1 MPTEAEENLLY
12 AASKGVLRDLT
23 RLVKQ
28 GVNVNAT
35 LEDGMSALMRAAGH
49 GELDCLEHLIAKG
62 ANLEAKGGSGDLRC
76 GLWTETVAAQ
86 GRRQGA

>member
-1 MPTEAEENLLY
+1 MPTDAEENLLY
-12 AASKGVLRDLT
+12 AASEGVLSDLT

-49 GELDCLEHLIAKG
+49 GARLPRTPYYDCLGHGSLDCG
-62 ANLEAKGGSGDLRC
+62 WQR
-76 GLWTETVAAQ
+76 
-86 GRRQGA
+86 

>member
-12 AASKGVLRDLT
+12 AASEGVLRDLT

-49 GELDCLEHLIAKG
+49 GVIG
-62 ANLEAKGGSGDLRC
+62 
-76 GLWTETVAAQ
+76 TP
-86 GRRQGA
+86 

>member
-49 GELDCLEHLIAKG
+49 GVIG
-62 ANLEAKGGSGDLRC
+62 
-76 GLWTETVAAQ
+76 TP
-86 GRRQGA
+86 